1 MIGKRGSGMLNSTSK
16 RGDERMD
23 TEYRNYL
30 LMHRDVPVAHLVL
43 DGASGSI
50 VAVGELLN
58 TAHLP
63 VGVPVCRGKIDRT
76 ALSLWWSSRAIPPGR
91 AGSRHLLEE
100 LPAVT
105 PQQLPEKSLGLS
117 LSDAYWIRPSDA
129 SLYWAEVN
137 FHETPFPEDVGILLF
152 GGHVTGPIR
161 PLSPDNTCD
170 GHLQKR
176 WTIQNGKR
184 CLVKSGSGALRQ
196 EAYNEVIASRIMERL
211 NMPHVPYTLQM
222 VDELPCSVC
231 EDFISV
237 DTEYVPAWQLLRTR
251 EKPSHISLYQHY
263 LECCEALGI
272 PGAEQAM
279 ARQIMADFLLVN
291 EDRHLG
297 NFGAVRRTDTLVYT
311 EPAPLF
317 DIGSSLWF
325 RTPTPLIQ
333 ANANT
338 ACKPF
343 AASHGEQLRLVSDLR
358 WLDESKLTG
367 LGDIVR
373 DVLAGSTFI
382 DAARCEAIA
391 RALEQRAL
399 LLREYIRGR

>member
-1 MIGKRGSGMLNSTSK
+1 
-16 RGDERMD
+16 MD
-23 TEYRNYL
+23 SEYRGYL
-30 LMHRDVPVAHLVL
+30 LMHRDAPVARLTL
-43 DGASGSI
+43 DGATGSI
-50 VAVGELLN
+50 VTVGELLN

-76 ALSLWWSSRAIPPGR
+76 ALNLWWSSRAIPSSR
-91 AGSRHLLEE
+91 ARLRHLIEE

-117 LSDAYWIRPSDA
+117 LSDAYWICPSDA

-152 GGHVTGPIR
+152 GGHVTGPLR

-184 CLVKSGSGALRQ
+184 CLIKSDSGALRQ
-196 EAYNEVIASRIMERL
+196 EAYNEVIASRVMEQL
-211 NMPHVPYTLQM
+211 HIPHVPYTLQM
-222 VDELPCSVC
+222 VDGLPCSVC

-251 EKPSHISLYQHY
+251 VKPSHISLYQHY
-263 LECCEALGI
+263 LERCESLGI
-272 PGAEQAM
+272 PGTEQAM
-279 ARQIMADFLLVN
+279 ARQIVADFLLLN

-297 NFGAVRRTDTLVYT
+297 NFGAVRRADTLVYT
-311 EPAPLF
+311 GPAPLF
-317 DIGSSLWF
+317 DNGSSLWF
-325 RTPTPLIQ
+325 KTPTPLVH
-333 ANANT
+333 ADANT

-343 AASHGEQLRLVSDLR
+343 EASHEEQLRLVSDFS
-358 WLDESKLTG
+358 WLDESKLEG

-373 DVLAGSTFI
+373 EVLAGSTFI